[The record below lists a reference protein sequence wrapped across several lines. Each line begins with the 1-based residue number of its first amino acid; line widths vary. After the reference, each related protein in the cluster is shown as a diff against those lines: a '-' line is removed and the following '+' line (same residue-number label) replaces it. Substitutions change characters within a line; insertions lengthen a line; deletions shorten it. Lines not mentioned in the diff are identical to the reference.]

1 MMKTIDKNEFLAH
14 LHELLELENGQT
26 LGWDTR
32 LLEIEEWDSLV
43 ALSFMAL
50 AKEEYDVELGG
61 DDIRG
66 AETVQDFYDLLVNA

>member
-14 LHELLELENGQT
+14 LHELLELENRQT

>member
-1 MMKTIDKNEFLAH
+1 MKTIDKNEFLAH
-14 LHELLELENGQT
+14 LHELLELENRQT

>member
-1 MMKTIDKNEFLAH
+1 MKTIDKNEFLAH
-14 LHELLELENGQT
+14 LCELLELENGQT
-26 LGWDTR
+26 LGMDTR

-50 AKEEYDVELGG
+50 AKEEYEAELGG

-66 AETVQDFYDLLVNA
+66 AETVQDFYDLLGNA